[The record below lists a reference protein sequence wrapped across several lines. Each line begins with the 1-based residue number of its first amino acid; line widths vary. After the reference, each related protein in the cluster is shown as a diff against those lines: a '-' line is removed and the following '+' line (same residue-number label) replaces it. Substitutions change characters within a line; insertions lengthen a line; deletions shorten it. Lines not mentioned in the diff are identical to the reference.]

1 MNNYTES
8 IQAYK
13 TLAEQRRG
21 HIEALKQQYDKKYQ
35 QAQKL
40 ITMLESTE
48 ATSAFVQTVAK
59 ATQDQITVH
68 IEDIVS
74 MAMGT
79 ILDKPYTFKT
89 DFVVRRNK
97 TECDLYF
104 VRDGKQIK
112 PIDESGGG
120 AVDIASFASRIALWS
135 LGSTDNILIFDEP
148 FKFVSREYQLKV
160 GELLKVLSEKLN
172 LQIIMVSHNN
182 NFIQQADTII
192 TVTNNKG
199 SKVQCST
206 Q

>member
-21 HIEALKQQYDKKYQ
+21 HVEALKQQYDKKYQ

-40 ITMLESTE
+40 TAMLESTE